1 MNEFDKTQ
9 IFEKQSFNTSDGMS
23 FVFTPAAN
31 DESRF
36 TKFDESTRELLRFRL
51 IVAATTTLFLLLAI
65 KAFSFTMDGL
75 FLNDLLYR
83 LTAVTVLAATCIYLS
98 KRPQVSMTTLRILE
112 VVVFAIP
119 VAEAQLVMIQ
129 EVQKRVVSGESR
141 TLTRARNLKE
151 KINR

>member
-1 MNEFDKTQ
+1 
-9 IFEKQSFNTSDGMS
+9 
-23 FVFTPAAN
+23 
-31 DESRF
+31 
-36 TKFDESTRELLRFRL
+36 
-51 IVAATTTLFLLLAI
+51 
-65 KAFSFTMDGL
+65 MDGL
-75 FLNDLLYR
+75 SLNDLLYR